1 MDTFDKF
8 LSSKLS
14 EDKLDIDLDNST
26 FNHLHYM
33 VNLNSTKSN
42 IKRNSMFSF
51 LSDFLSSRFIAVKIA
66 FVSILLIV
74 MIGNNQNSR
83 YSNLNFQCDSTFVQK
98 NTTFDSLNVYNVQLS
113 DSLFN

>member
-14 EDKLDIDLDNST
+14 NDKIDFDIDNSA

-42 IKRNSMFSF
+42 VKRNSMFSF
-51 LSDFLSSRFIAVKIA
+51 LSDFLSPRFIAAKIA
-66 FVSILLIV
+66 FVSIVLII

-83 YSNLNFQCDSTFVQK
+83 YSNLNFQRDSTFIQ
-98 NTTFDSLNVYNVQLS
+98 NNSSFDTLGYSNQIC

>member
-1 MDTFDKF
+1 MDIFDKF
-8 LSSKLS
+8 LSSKIS
-14 EDKLDIDLDNST
+14 DDKINLDLDNSR

-42 IKRNSMFSF
+42 VKRNSMFSF
-51 LSDFLSSRFIAVKIA
+51 LSDFLSPRFIAVKIA

-83 YSNLNFQCDSTFVQK
+83 YNSQNFLCDSTFVQTNSSFDTL
-98 NTTFDSLNVYNVQLS
+98 NTYVHYN

>member
-8 LSSKLS
+8 LSSKIS
-14 EDKLDIDLDNST
+14 SDKIDFNIDNSK

-42 IKRNSMFSF
+42 VKKNSMFSF
-51 LSDFLSSRFIAVKIA
+51 LSDFMSPRFIAVKIA

-74 MIGNNQNSR
+74 MIGNNQNQR
-83 YSNLNFQCDSTFVQK
+83 YNKLNFQCDSTFIQ
-98 NTTFDSLNVYNVQLS
+98 TISSFDTLNVYSNQLS
-113 DSLFN
+113 DSLYN